1 MLHKFQWC
9 LPHPLVLKKDM
20 VYQKNLLRI
29 VPGESFALKVN
40 SDDNI
45 DNFLTLIDISQSR
58 K

>member
-1 MLHKFQWC
+1 